1 MVKMNAAELI
11 KELRE
16 KTGAGI
22 LDCKK
27 ALGEA
32 GGDLDAAID
41 WLRKKG
47 LAAAA
52 KKTGR
57 VTAEGLVGIVTE
69 GTWGAVL
76 EVNSETD
83 FVARNEKFQQFVS
96 SLLKIVKDARLSS
109 LEALKKA
116 PFGNERTV
124 EEELS
129 LQVATIGESLSL
141 RRLEVLSVSKGVVV
155 SYVHGM
161 IAPQMGKIGVL
172 VGLESEAPSE
182 ELVELGRQIA
192 MHVAA
197 TKPLFLSVSD
207 VDSESLRRER
217 DVLSEQAKASGRSQ
231 EVIEKMV
238 EGRLRKYFEEVV
250 LEEQIFVIDG
260 KTKIL
265 NVVNEK
271 TKLLQSNVQ
280 LKGFLRVSLGEG
292 VEKPETDFAAE
303 VNAQIR

>member
-1 MVKMNAAELI
+1 MNAAELI

-109 LEALKKA
+109 LEDLKKA

-172 VGLESEAPSE
+172 VGLESEASSE

-217 DVLSEQAKASGRSQ
+217 DILSEQAKASGRPQ
-231 EVIEKMV
+231 EVVEKMV